1 MNLCLF
7 FLTVGCLVTPC
18 MAQGLSWLFRRLHKA
33 GRHNI
38 RDISGG
44 RHNSHQLTTDQ
55 PFDFYKH
62 LRLCTNDRV
71 CGRGQFCDQ
80 HYGVCRDHVTEGHE
94 CRRDAMCE
102 GGYACMFG
110 LCQKRIKRGREGARC
125 RKERDCGAGM
135 CCARRH
141 GEQVCQRRVPLGHK
155 CYVPEGGLDYSMNQ
169 LCPCESGL
177 EKFYFGSTAD
187 RDGES
192 GQVGGLCVQGAGG
205 SGSRRRHVIS
215 PHIYESGDSD
225 QVSTRR
231 TGDTYSTHSQVH
243 TPLP

>member
-55 PFDFYKH
+55 PFDFYKD

-80 HYGVCRDHVTEGHE
+80 HYGVCRDHVTEGRE

-102 GGYACMFG
+102 GGYNCMFG

-177 EKFYFGSTAD
+177 VCKYTA
-187 RDGES
+187 
-192 GQVGGLCVQGAGG
+192 QQPP
-205 SGSRRRHVIS
+205 SRHQLMALMSAHEDMRCAAPSHRV
-215 PHIYESGDSD
+215 D
-225 QVSTRR
+225 
-231 TGDTYSTHSQVH
+231 
-243 TPLP
+243 

>member
-1 MNLCLF
+1 MLPDL
-7 FLTVGCLVTPC
+7 
-18 MAQGLSWLFRRLHKA
+18 M
-33 GRHNI
+33 
-38 RDISGG
+38 ISFVL
-44 RHNSHQLTTDQ
+44 Q
-55 PFDFYKH
+55 
-62 LRLCTNDRV
+62 RLCTNDRV

-177 EKFYFGSTAD
+177 VCKYTA
-187 RDGES
+187 
-192 GQVGGLCVQGAGG
+192 QQPP
-205 SGSRRRHVIS
+205 SRHQLMALMSAHEDMRCAAPSHRV
-215 PHIYESGDSD
+215 D
-225 QVSTRR
+225 
-231 TGDTYSTHSQVH
+231 
-243 TPLP
+243 